1 MSDALSTIGLP
12 LGGSE
17 DWADRL
23 YIVTKGGAL
32 LFDDDELDMA
42 EEAQKRMEVHTM
54 GRAPDAADSQRT
66 AHMPHPPHAPLLLL
80 PPQVMYNVDAWS
92 AQLETRIA
100 NGSLLLNR
108 PTNLGRPGGS
118 QEEAFARALARLE
131 ADLKYHREIF
141 VEPTSR

>member
-42 EEAQKRMEVHTM
+42 EEAQKRMEVHDRNRL
-54 GRAPDAADSQRT
+54 GPADSQRT
-66 AHMPHPPHAPLLLL
+66 AHAASSHTAPHTPA
-80 PPQVMYNVDAWS
+80 
-92 AQLETRIA
+92 I
-100 NGSLLLNR
+100 
-108 PTNLGRPGGS
+108 
-118 QEEAFARALARLE
+118 
-131 ADLKYHREIF
+131 HR
-141 VEPTSR
+141 

>member
-66 AHMPHPPHAPLLLL
+66 
-80 PPQVMYNVDAWS
+80 
-92 AQLETRIA
+92 
-100 NGSLLLNR
+100 R
-108 PTNLGRPGGS
+108 PTCRIL
-118 QEEAFARALARLE
+118 LT
-131 ADLKYHREIF
+131 HRSSS
-141 VEPTSR
+141 SRHR

>member
-42 EEAQKRMEVHTM
+42 EEAQKRMEVRDGTRHADT
-54 GRAPDAADSQRT
+54 ADSQRT
-66 AHMPHPPHAPLLLL
+66 AHAAAASRTAPP
-80 PPQVMYNVDAWS
+80 PPA
-92 AQLETRIA
+92 I
-100 NGSLLLNR
+100 
-108 PTNLGRPGGS
+108 
-118 QEEAFARALARLE
+118 
-131 ADLKYHREIF
+131 HR
-141 VEPTSR
+141 

>member
-42 EEAQKRMEVHTM
+42 EEAQKRMEVRDGTRP
-54 GRAPDAADSQRT
+54 GRSAGG
-66 AHMPHPPHAPLLLL
+66 AHGPHAASSHRLLTHRSSL
-80 PPQVMYNVDAWS
+80 PPA
-92 AQLETRIA
+92 I
-100 NGSLLLNR
+100 
-108 PTNLGRPGGS
+108 
-118 QEEAFARALARLE
+118 
-131 ADLKYHREIF
+131 HR
-141 VEPTSR
+141 